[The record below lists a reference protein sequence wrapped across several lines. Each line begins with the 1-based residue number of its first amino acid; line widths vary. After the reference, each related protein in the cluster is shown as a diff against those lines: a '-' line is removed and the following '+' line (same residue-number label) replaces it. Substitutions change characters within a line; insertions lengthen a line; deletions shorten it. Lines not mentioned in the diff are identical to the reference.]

1 MAIAGNITLV
11 TVTGEYVDYRG
22 NAIAGQV
29 IFTLPKTLR
38 NELADQIMV
47 PSSFAATLNAF
58 GQFSIVLP
66 ASDDPQFNE
75 SFIYTITE
83 AFAGGRTWQ
92 ATLPEAQ
99 TNVKMADL
107 VPAYTGGAF
116 SELASYQAYVYEEQA
131 VTTQEGFIS
140 YSPAGVVL
148 SSSYGNVAF
157 VFPTYA
163 SVLADRASYATLVS
177 LPVVAETS
185 DILPLDDIRVNLV
198 PNPSLEVGT
207 TGWTTIGS
215 GTTIARIATDS
226 LVGVACLEVTKG
238 ATGNRGAW
246 IDVSVTTG
254 LSYTFSFYVKVAS
267 GQESTPIQAWIDWRN
282 AGYLSTTASSPVTV
296 TSASGWTR
304 VSITGTAPATATIA
318 RCYALTGS
326 GTAGQRFRLDGV
338 LVEQASTL
346 GAYFDGSF
354 GGFWTGTAHA
364 STSRNATVPSYAL
377 VAEGWADLAIEQAE
391 ELFPH
396 PFTFT
401 GSLGVQR

>member
-1 MAIAGNITLV
+1 M

-163 SVLADRASYATLVS
+163 SVLADRASYATLAS
-177 LPVVAETS
+177 TPVVAETS

-198 PNPSLEVGT
+198 TNPSFETGT
-207 TGWTTIGS
+207 TGWSSLAGS
-215 GTTIARIATDS
+215 TIARITTDS
-226 LVGVACLEVTKG
+226 RFGSA
-238 ATGNRGAW
+238 
-246 IDVSVTTG
+246 SVRTTHASSSNHG
-254 LSYTFSFYVKVAS
+254 IWSTFSCISGQPYTFSVYVKNATGITREMYSQIGWPGGGSFSTSPITNVAA
-267 GQESTPIQAWIDWRN
+267 GDWVRL
-282 AGYLSTTASSPVTV
+282 AV
-296 TSASGWTR
+296 
-304 VSITGTAPATATIA
+304 TGTAPST
-318 RCYALTGS
+318 
-326 GTAGQRFRLDGV
+326 GTASLYVVTGRTAQVAPGQTALVDG
-338 LVEQASTL
+338 LLLEQSSTL
-346 GAYFDGSF
+346 GSYFDGSF